1 MKGVLID
8 GINYEKLGTLTV
20 GKYEY
25 TILHKGDQILYAT
38 ELNGTYIFPNPDLTL
53 QGNAS
58 IPLSDLNSR
67 IIMKHIKS
75 LLEQENLS
83 DRAGIIN
90 KIYRIQK
97 VLQNNELYTLIKGSV
112 QELNDFD
119 GETSKM
125 IEKFDEINTEITEAM
140 PIIEPAPIVEEPQND
155 LNEAAN
161 VDTFMIAIIVSIG
174 MLLFIMLILNIIR

>member
-1 MKGVLID
+1 MGVLID

-38 ELNGTYIFPNPDLTL
+38 ESNGAYSFPNPDLSL
-53 QGNAS
+53 QGNAN

-67 IIMKHIKS
+67 IIMKHVKG

-83 DRAGIIN
+83 DRAGLIN

-112 QELNDFD
+112 KELSDFE
-119 GETSKM
+119 GEKNRL
-125 IEKFDEINTEITEAM
+125 IEKFNEINTEITEAM
-140 PIIEPAPIVEEPQND
+140 PIIEPEVKYVEPQND
-155 LNEAAN
+155 LNENAN
-161 VDTFMIAIIVSIG
+161 IDAFMIAIIVSIG
-174 MLLFIMLILNIIR
+174 MLLVIMLILNIIR

>member
-38 ELNGTYIFPNPDLTL
+38 EVNGTYIFPNPDLTL

-67 IIMKHIKS
+67 IIMKHVKK

-83 DRAGIIN
+83 DRAGVIN

-119 GETSKM
+119 GETQKL

-140 PIIEPAPIVEEPQND
+140 PIIEPEPKYEEPQND

>member
-1 MKGVLID
+1 MGVLID

-20 GKYEY
+20 GKYEFI
-25 TILHKGDQILYAT
+25 ILHKGDQVLYAT
-38 ELNGTYIFPNPDLTL
+38 ESNGTYSFPNPDLSL
-53 QGNAS
+53 QGNAN

-67 IIMKHIKS
+67 IIMKHIKG

-83 DRAGIIN
+83 DHAGLVN
-90 KIYRIQK
+90 KLYRIQK

-119 GETSKM
+119 AETRKL

-140 PIIEPAPIVEEPQND
+140 PIIEPEVKYEEPVND
-155 LNEAAN
+155 LNENAN
-161 VDTFMIAIIVSIG
+161 IDAFMIAIIVIIG
-174 MLLFIMLILNIIR
+174 MLLFIMLVLNIIR